1 MAPRRGRRGGR
12 GGGSRSGPIRVE
24 IVGMEALRERLEEL
38 KTDIRAAAFRAL
50 KESAEAVVADTKQA
64 VRVDSGNLK
73 EGVNARYRNNELRA
87 EIGWWQD
94 DDKYAIYHEVGTRR
108 IPAKPALGPALEA
121 ERNKIGDRIAAE
133 VKKVL
138 R

>member
-1 MAPRRGRRGGR
+1 MD
-12 GGGSRSGPIRVE
+12 
-24 IVGMEALRERLEEL
+24 ALRDRLEEL

-94 DDKYAIYHEVGTRR
+94 DDKYAIYHELGTRR